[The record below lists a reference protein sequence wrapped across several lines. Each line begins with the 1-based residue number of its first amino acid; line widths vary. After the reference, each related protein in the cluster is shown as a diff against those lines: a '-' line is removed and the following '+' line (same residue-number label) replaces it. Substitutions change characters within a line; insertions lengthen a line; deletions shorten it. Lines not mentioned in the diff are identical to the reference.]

1 VRSCGG
7 EGVIIGL
14 PSQKNSEHH
23 GPSSYH
29 SPLTTYHFNV
39 NSFRIKPNLK
49 LIMFIWNLKDFTTF
63 KMFTI
68 VFSWQTSFS
77 FKLIDKSF
85 RLKVFSIFKIVFN
98 WQTSLLLHFWD
109 SFPLHCTCGI
119 TRTCRYSNFIS
130 VITCISKQ
138 TAFQYK
144 TVFFKSLFQSKHIF
158 PNHHFSTKHSYSM
171 KNMFFQRWKIEEFF
185 FLFSQSA
192 LLSMLSAIAFRQIS
206 K

>member
-1 VRSCGG
+1 
-7 EGVIIGL
+7 
-14 PSQKNSEHH
+14 
-23 GPSSYH
+23 
-29 SPLTTYHFNV
+29 
-39 NSFRIKPNLK
+39 
-49 LIMFIWNLKDFTTF
+49 
-63 KMFTI
+63 MFTI
-68 VFSWQTSFS
+68 IFSWQTSFS
-77 FKLIDKSF
+77 FKLIDNNF

-158 PNHHFSTKHSYSM
+158 PNHHFSTKHFYSM
-171 KNMFFQRWKIEEFF
+171 KYVLSKMKNLRIF
-185 FLFSQSA
+185 FLTLAISTFKYA
-192 LLSMLSAIAFRQIS
+192 FAIAFRQIS